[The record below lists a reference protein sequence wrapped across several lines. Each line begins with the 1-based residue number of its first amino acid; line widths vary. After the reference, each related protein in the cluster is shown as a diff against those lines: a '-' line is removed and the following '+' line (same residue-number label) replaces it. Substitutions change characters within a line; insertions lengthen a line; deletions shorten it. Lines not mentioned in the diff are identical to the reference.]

1 MGNNPHFDID
11 VERGELGEN
20 LLKDILEGKVE
31 VKTDYR
37 AKETGNYYVEYKQY
51 NSDYES
57 WSGISITEA
66 KWWAWVCPLPT
77 KLRLFLSRRFVK
89 LLKITGGHLDTR
101 GNRFTTIK
109 QTPRW
114 GFLFPLLLYI
124 KYN

>member
-11 VERGELGEN
+11 VKRGELGES

-66 KWWAWVCPLPT
+66 KWWAWVCPTSNKVTIVPVET
-77 KLRLFLSRRFVK
+77 LRKIVK
-89 LLKITGGHLDTR
+89 DNWGTFRHTR
-101 GNRFTTIK
+101 QPIHNN
-109 QTPRW
+109 QTNASMGILVPVAS
-114 GFLFPLLLYI
+114 I
-124 KYN
+124 HQI